1 MTGNMTGGTV
11 TGGNMTGS
19 ISSFDESESDGGTVS
34 DESEGGCIDCLTYAT
49 TSSSHFSSSVSLLIV

>member
-11 TGGNMTGS
+11 TGGNMTGA

-34 DESEGGCIDCLTYAT
+34 DDSEGGCIDC
-49 TSSSHFSSSVSLLIV
+49 

>member
-11 TGGNMTGS
+11 PGGNMTGS

-34 DESEGGCIDCLTYAT
+34 DDSEGGCIDCLTYAT
-49 TSSSHFSSSVSLLIV
+49 TSSSHFSEC